1 MSNPE
6 PTSQDHSKSEK
17 NWASPVKRLRIDSV
31 PDRAV
36 NLNVDGKQ
44 LTGPLH
50 GFGQL
55 WQKTY
60 QVNLPGGRVK
70 PNEIIRVWKEKF
82 SQFWPK
88 GSHFY
93 SPVDG
98 ITAGDVALLNL
109 AGPGG
114 VTGPGGTPVISTG
127 IMVIYADDES
137 FSFMTPQGHML
148 SGIITFRSF
157 VMNGE
162 TIAEA
167 QAFVRA
173 SDPLYELGF
182 RMGIGH
188 KSEDEFWKTT
198 LHNLALNFGID
209 TQAYATVVC
218 LDPNVQWSEARNI
231 WDNAAIRTILYTL
244 SIPFRWMGRFFK
256 K

>member
-6 PTSQDHSKSEK
+6 PT
-17 NWASPVKRLRIDSV
+17 
-31 PDRAV
+31 
-36 NLNVDGKQ
+36 
-44 LTGPLH
+44 
-50 GFGQL
+50 
-55 WQKTY
+55 
-60 QVNLPGGRVK
+60 
-70 PNEIIRVWKEKF
+70 
-82 SQFWPK
+82 
-88 GSHFY
+88 
-93 SPVDG
+93 
-98 ITAGDVALLNL
+98 
-109 AGPGG
+109 
-114 VTGPGGTPVISTG
+114 
-127 IMVIYADDES
+127 
-137 FSFMTPQGHML
+137 
-148 SGIITFRSF
+148 
-157 VMNGE
+157 NGE

-188 KSEDEFWKTT
+188 KSEDEFWNAT
-198 LHNLALNFGID
+198 LHNLAFNFGID